1 MSTRAEV
8 SRDTLQAAASTA
20 QSELLTLAWAFED
33 YGRPDV
39 KNAVMDVR
47 KSLIAATG
55 PQAVR
60 KQ

>member
-1 MSTRAEV
+1 MAKAEI

-20 QSELLTLAWAFED
+20 QSALLTLAWAFED

-39 KNAVMDVR
+39 KNEVLQVR
-47 KSLIAATG
+47 KQLINATG

-60 KQ
+60 K